1 MIFRNYLRSLRRAR
15 NIPDRMLQHAGDTD
29 ACGTFTPED
38 EGPTRIVVG
47 SRAPRMAVC
56 RLASR
61 HGLQAEDLLAFQHA
75 QPRAGRGESR
85 AR

>member
-15 NIPDRMLQHAGDTD
+15 NIPERMLQHAGDTD
-29 ACGTFTPED
+29 ACTFTPED

-47 SRAPRMAVC
+47 SRAPKLAVC

-61 HGLQAEDLLAFQHA
+61 HRLQAEVLAFQHA
-75 QPRAGRGESR
+75 QPRVGCGESR